1 MIGVAACSWS
11 MPMPT
16 SDMIAG
22 SASTITYVSIA
33 AISTDAAA
41 IASSQLRRPLTPS
54 GRRRDRHVLAI
65 VGENQGVRAVGAGS

>member
-1 MIGVAACSWS
+1 

-33 AISTDAAA
+33 ATSTDAAA
-41 IASSQLRRPLTPS
+41 MARIQ
-54 GRRRDRHVLAI
+54 RRRVFTRWRAAASLTRSRH
-65 VGENQGVRAVGAGS
+65 SW